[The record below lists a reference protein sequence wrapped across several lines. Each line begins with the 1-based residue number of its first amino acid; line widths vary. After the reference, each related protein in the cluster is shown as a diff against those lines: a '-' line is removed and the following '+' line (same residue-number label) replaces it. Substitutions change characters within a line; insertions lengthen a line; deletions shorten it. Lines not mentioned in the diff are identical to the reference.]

1 MAKPVVSSKDVKKSF
16 RQANKW
22 AAKSREIA
30 DRGGRKGKAGPS
42 SKNKAQEFVN
52 AYKDEVKKEQGTLPS
67 RSMSSAPSLEHRG
80 MSSTPNVGIGTSPK
94 VGIGTS
100 PKVGIGTSPKVGIST
115 SPKVGIS
122 TSFGI
127 GINPNYRAF

>member
-16 RQANKW
+16 RRANKW
-22 AAKSREIA
+22 AAKSKEIA
-30 DRGGRKGKAGPS
+30 DRGGREGKAGPS

-52 AYKDEVKKEQGTLPS
+52 KYKDEVKKEQGTLPG
-67 RSMSSAPSLEHRG
+67 RSMSSTPSLEHRGMSSTPSLEHRGMSSTPSLEHMG

-100 PKVGIGTSPKVGIST
+100 
-115 SPKVGIS
+115 
-122 TSFGI
+122 FGI